1 MVTASNGRRSSN
13 ESIRSQASAVMDPD
27 ETPLSISE
35 GRDLGILVPK
45 QETVPSL
52 PFRIKIRRK
61 STLDESLGSQSQP
74 CVTISR
80 RHSEENTSSSERN
93 LSRNSSD
100 ERSMSVSHR
109 ENKSSNKN
117 DDKQN
122 NSTKI

>member
-1 MVTASNGRRSSN
+1 MVTASNGRRSSS

-27 ETPLSISE
+27 ETPLSIRE

-61 STLDESLGSQSQP
+61 STLDESLGSQSPP
-74 CVTISR
+74 CATLSR